1 MKKLILVRF
10 TPAPIPNPAVSRA
23 LASHMMTTPRP
34 QMFAMPGAIITLFAT
49 ESDVNAVNDDLKRTN
64 SMFVLADVQ
73 DAKVNLPQELTRIPE
88 VAAFLGEAV
97 VPTQRQARA
106 WTLNELLDL
115 INENGIN
122 SLTPEQKA
130 RLEELS

>member
-10 TPAPIPNPAVSRA
+10 TPAPIPNPAVSLA
-23 LASHMMTTPRP
+23 LATHMMTTPRP

-64 SMFVLADVQ
+64 SMFVLADTQNAMVS
-73 DAKVNLPQELTRIPE
+73 LPQELIRMPE
-88 VAAFLGEAV
+88 IAAFLGSEA
-97 VPTQRQARA
+97 PTQRQARA

-115 INENGIN
+115 ITANGIE
-122 SLTPEQKA
+122 SLTPEQRA